1 MGLGLLWFQ
10 AASIRL
16 KSNMLGV
23 KLGAWSQHLL
33 GGRCLVLEFE
43 TKKDLKCLLEVTWFR
58 RKARLYLL
66 IWHQCHVGDEVGQG
80 FKDLYFSYFSKHT
93 GTESRRVQNDR
104 DKAISLPTW
113 FQEISSCRI
122 V

>member
-1 MGLGLLWFQ
+1 MGLGLKWFQ

-43 TKKDLKCLLEVTWFR
+43 TKKDLKCLLEVTWLL
-58 RKARLYLL
+58 RK
-66 IWHQCHVGDEVGQG
+66 QG
-80 FKDLYFSYFSKHT
+80 CITLPPHLAPMSSGGGGWAGIQRPVFFKAYSYRAKKGS
-93 GTESRRVQNDR
+93 E
-104 DKAISLPTW
+104 
-113 FQEISSCRI
+113 
-122 V
+122 